1 MQPAVYRMNNM
12 QQQQRHHLQPCLP
25 LLPRLA
31 SLVILDAIRM
41 LAFAAGLLTSD
52 LSTDAAGVQ
61 TIRPMYSSPPAHG
74 ARIAATILKDP
85 ALYEQWRVSHGPDAC
100 LSLLRLISLLL
111 HPEYVVSPGLMHLT
125 NTKLLQPLLPCLA
138 DLV

>member
-1 MQPAVYRMNNM
+1 M
-12 QQQQRHHLQPCLP
+12 QQQQRHHLQPCLAGF
-25 LLPRLA
+25 LPRLA
-31 SLVILDAIRM
+31 SLVVLDDVR
-41 LAFAAGLLTSD
+41 LPAFAAGLLTAD

-85 ALYEQWRVSHGPDAC
+85 ALYEQWRVSHRPDAR
-100 LSLLRLISLLL
+100 LSLVRLISLLL

-125 NTKLLQPLLPCLA
+125 NSKLLQPLLTCLV